1 MRTSRLGDLAL
12 SQAVQHT
19 GIDLML
25 HLMRSGG
32 HAQHVGRNKNR
43 QTSPIK
49 RCLKDILRRGG
60 NTKAEE
66 AVDMEDDCT
75 GRTGTVQFGLYRRCR
90 LLGAISLKG
99 RFRRRGEWMP

>member
-1 MRTSRLGDLAL
+1 MHSMLGAIKI
-12 SQAVQHT
+12 A
-19 GIDLML
+19 
-25 HLMRSGG
+25 R
-32 HAQHVGRNKNR
+32 
-43 QTSPIK
+43 TSPIK

-75 GRTGTVQFGLYRRCR
+75 GRTGTVQFGLYQRYR

-99 RFRRRGEWMP
+99 RFRRRGEWMPYRQ